1 MPKTDGTI
9 EFKGLTYS
17 LTRKDVQ
24 IISDALAILS
34 PDDPKEVVR
43 ASNLSSIFVQLLNQK

>member
-9 EFKGLTYS
+9 EFKGVTYG

-24 IISDALAILS
+24 LISDALAVLS
-34 PDDPKEVVR
+34 PDDPREVVR
-43 ASNLSSIFVQLLNQK
+43 ASNLSSMFVQLLNQK